1 MIDFKKIAIVVLCY
15 SDYES
20 LEISLALYS
29 KLTNPDVDIY
39 LLQNGRGTY
48 DTERTYRVCKRYEK
62 LFPKNIHVVDWIKPG
77 VPHHSIYALL
87 KSELF
92 KKYDYICKVDDD
104 VFPLTSDWV
113 EKLAV
118 CFEDAM
124 QKYGDKLAYVTSL
137 INNNPWGFKQVV
149 DIMGL
154 QEDFNKISLD
164 HYIGIKGDSD
174 SARYR
179 FVPKSEIHPGGGG
192 SVWALPHYGRW
203 IHKHTTL
210 LPDDYISATRNLG
223 YEEVDNT
230 ERYSINC
237 MFFRKN
243 FWFEL
248 KLYENSCDEYEIYSH
263 CKEFDK
269 KIIADLSI
277 PMVHLLYYT
286 QREENR
292 DLIPIIR
299 ERYEERLN
307 LPFPIS
313 MSPNRNYEIENR
325 MRWSESKF
333 SEGVMIVRRTPFLGL
348 IFGKLYYRIKYEL
361 YKVMS
366 TFTVGKLRKYFIG
379 KKYKYKELI

>member
-29 KLTNPDVDIY
+29 KLTNPNVDIY

-118 CFEDAM
+118 CFEDSI

-154 QEDFNKISLD
+154 QEDFNKISL
-164 HYIGIKGDSD
+164 
-174 SARYR
+174 A
-179 FVPKSEIHPGGGG
+179 
-192 SVWALPHYGRW
+192 
-203 IHKHTTL
+203 
-210 LPDDYISATRNLG
+210 
-223 YEEVDNT
+223 
-230 ERYSINC
+230 
-237 MFFRKN
+237 
-243 FWFEL
+243 
-248 KLYENSCDEYEIYSH
+248 
-263 CKEFDK
+263 
-269 KIIADLSI
+269 I
-277 PMVHLLYYT
+277 P
-286 QREENR
+286 
-292 DLIPIIR
+292 
-299 ERYEERLN
+299 
-307 LPFPIS
+307 F
-313 MSPNRNYEIENR
+313 
-325 MRWSESKF
+325 
-333 SEGVMIVRRTPFLGL
+333 
-348 IFGKLYYRIKYEL
+348 
-361 YKVMS
+361 
-366 TFTVGKLRKYFIG
+366 
-379 KKYKYKELI
+379 